1 MKVIEQFAS
10 GAANLSFEIFPPKHD
25 TSLADITQTLDALA
39 ALEPDF
45 ISVTFGAGGSANN
58 NRTIELSRMIVDKYG
73 IECVV
78 HLTCLCYSKDE
89 IDDFLCRLAD
99 NGLFN
104 ILALRGDR
112 REGVAE
118 KTDFPHASD
127 LIKYIK
133 NSHRGD
139 FCVAAA
145 CYPDIHPEAK
155 SRKNDIEA
163 ALLKERCG
171 AQYFISQLFFD
182 NKAYIRFEEELRA
195 AGVKA
200 PICAGIMPVINKNQ
214 IERMVSLCGAVFPE
228 RFQRLVNK
236 YGDDKEAM
244 MDAGITYAKGQII
257 DLCAMG
263 HEHIHLYTMNNPT
276 VARRIAEGVKRI
288 MRGHHGVLRKKDGLQ

>member
-1 MKVIEQFAS
+1 MKIIEQFKS
-10 GAANLSFEIFPPKHD
+10 KRSNLSFEIFPPKHD
-25 TSLADITQTLDALA
+25 AALHDTTQTLDALA
-39 ALEPDF
+39 ALKPDY

-58 NRTIELSRMIVDKYG
+58 NRTIELSRLIKDKYG
-73 IECVV
+73 IEPLV
-78 HLTCLCYSKDE
+78 HLTCLCYSKSE

-118 KTDFPHASD
+118 KEDFPHASD

-133 NSHRGD
+133 NSRHGE
-139 FCVAAA
+139 FCIAGA
-145 CYPDIHPEAK
+145 CYPDTHPEALSK
-155 SRKNDIEA
+155 KDDIDA
-163 ALLKERCG
+163 AVFKEKCG

-182 NKAYIRFEEELRA
+182 NKAYTRFEGEMKA
-195 AGVKA
+195 AGANA

-214 IERMVSLCGAVFPE
+214 IERMISLCGAVFPE

-257 DLCAMG
+257 DLCASG
-263 HEHIHLYTMNNPT
+263 HEYIHLYTMNNPT
-276 VARRIAEGVKRI
+276 VARRIAEGVKHI
-288 MRGHHGVLRKKDGLQ
+288 MGDRRG